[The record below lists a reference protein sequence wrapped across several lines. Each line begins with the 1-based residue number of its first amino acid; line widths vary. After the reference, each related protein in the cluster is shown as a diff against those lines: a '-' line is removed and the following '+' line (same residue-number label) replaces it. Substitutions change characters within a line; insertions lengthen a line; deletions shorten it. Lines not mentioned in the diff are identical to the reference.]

1 MPAQYIRS
9 VYIEPMTPERSHS
22 DPARTADRSVS
33 LPFAELRSSREK
45 GSRFALLGM
54 LSLGERKSGYDLKK
68 ALASS
73 TAQFWSES
81 YGNIYPALRK
91 LLAEGLIEEKNEGAS
106 AIGRRRRLYSIT
118 AQGRQALAEWLRK
131 PVDLRPE
138 DNEFL
143 LKLFFSMLIPAK
155 ETLTLVEA
163 HRNYHMRLQADFEAI
178 ERRITQGSASEHQKV
193 YFQATLAY
201 GQAVS
206 QAIIEWADA
215 TTKDLQALRP

>member
-1 MPAQYIRS
+1 
-9 VYIEPMTPERSHS
+9 MTRKRSH
-22 DPARTADRSVS
+22 PEAVRTAQKHLP
-33 LPFAELRSSREK
+33 LPFAELRSGREK

-91 LLAEGLIEEKNEGAS
+91 LLAEGLIQEDNEGAP
-106 AIGRRRRLYSIT
+106 ATGRRRRIYSIT
-118 AQGRQALAEWLRK
+118 AKGRQALGEWLRK
-131 PVDLRPE
+131 PIAVRAE

-143 LKLFFSMLIPAK
+143 LKLFFGMLIPAK
-155 ETLTLVEA
+155 DALALVEA
-163 HRNYHMRLQADFEAI
+163 HCDYHLHLQEGFEAI
-178 ERRITQGSASEHQKV
+178 QKRITQGSATRNQKF

-206 QAIIEWADA
+206 LSIIKWAEA
-215 TTKDLQALRP
+215 TAKALSARES